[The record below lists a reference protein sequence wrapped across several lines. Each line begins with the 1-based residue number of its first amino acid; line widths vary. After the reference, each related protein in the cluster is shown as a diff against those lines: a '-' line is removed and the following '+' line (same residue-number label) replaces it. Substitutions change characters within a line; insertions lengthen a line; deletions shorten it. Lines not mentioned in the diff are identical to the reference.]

1 MPPALPGSRERLPR
15 PSSGTIRTV
24 SLPERLGRLRRVDR
38 IGAGGFATVWLY
50 HDDELD
56 SPVAVKALADNW
68 ALRQDVCDRFLE
80 EARILRRA
88 DSDHVVRVYDI
99 GEVDGTPYFV
109 MSYADRGTVADLVE
123 PGVPLPSG
131 RVVDLLAQ
139 AGDGIAVLHRH
150 GVIHRDIKPQNLLL
164 RSTPD
169 GSERVLVADLGVAK
183 AMLHASG
190 LTQVVGTPSYMAPE
204 QADGVGLDLRADVHA
219 LGAVGYQL
227 LTGRLVREGG
237 LGALVHPALP
247 PAPSSV
253 ADVAPAFDSVV
264 LRALALDP
272 ADRWPDV
279 PSFVAGLRWAERT
292 AVQREALT
300 GTAERGLPAQQG
312 VVTELASAEPRTP
325 TSLVAPPLAPDV
337 TGTRE
342 EASEGRTR
350 ALPLVLAFLLVL
362 AVTFGA
368 AYGATRLLG
377 GGDDPGQ
384 ESSGQDGASP
394 SGGPTE
400 QPSEEGTPLGEPA
413 ADIDFPALQLPAG
426 QQYDS
431 RVVRSGSHAWTYP
444 IPVGWVAY
452 RVGADNED
460 AGVLPEGRIDRIGH
474 VRWRPAGE
482 PLVGGF
488 SIRLR
493 VLATPAR
500 VPEMVDTKVSQLEK
514 LQDPD
519 VYERTADTI
528 YFTYRDGNNRVR
540 YNFFRWLPNAAGEAS
555 LEISVSG
562 RTVDKEGL
570 ADLLDAVADGAT
582 VASR

>member
-1 MPPALPGSRERLPR
+1 M
-15 PSSGTIRTV
+15 

-123 PGVPLPSG
+123 PGVPLESG

-139 AGDGIAVLHRH
+139 AGDGVAVLHRH

-164 RSTPD
+164 RSTHD
-169 GSERVLVADLGVAK
+169 SGERVMVADLGVAK

-204 QADGVGLDLRADVHA
+204 QANGIGLDLRADVHA

-227 LTGRLVREGG
+227 LTGRLVRDGG
-237 LGALVHPALP
+237 LSALVRPELP
-247 PAPSSV
+247 PAPSTV

-272 ADRWPDV
+272 EDRWPDV

-300 GTAERGLPAQQG
+300 GTAERRLAPQQV
-312 VVTELASAEPRTP
+312 VVTELASVPPSTLDTPSPAPTPAPTP
-325 TSLVAPPLAPDV
+325 TPGGTDDVPD
-337 TGTRE
+337 R
-342 EASEGRTR
+342 RTR
-350 ALPLVLAFLLVL
+350 VLPLVLAFLLVL

-368 AYGATRLLG
+368 AYGVTRLLG
-377 GGDDPGQ
+377 GDDRTQDP
-384 ESSGQDGASP
+384 SGQGSETPTDEPTDGES
-394 SGGPTE
+394 
-400 QPSEEGTPLGEPA
+400 PLGEPA
-413 ADIDFPALQLPAG
+413 EDIDFPTLRVPAG
-426 QQYDS
+426 QKYDTH
-431 RVVRSGSHAWTYP
+431 VVRSGGHAWSYP
-444 IPVGWVAY
+444 VPVGWVAY

-460 AGVLPEGRIDRIGH
+460 AGVLPEGRIDSVGQ
-474 VRWRPAGE
+474 VRWRPEDE
-482 PLVGGF
+482 PLVGGY
-488 SIRLR
+488 SVRLR

-500 VPEMVDTKVSQLEK
+500 VPEMVATKVTQLEK

-519 VYERTADTI
+519 VYEQTADTI

-562 RTVDKEGL
+562 RTADKEGL
-570 ADLLDAVADGAT
+570 SDLLEAVADGAT
-582 VASR
+582 AASR